1 MALHI
6 YRTLTNATGTLQ
18 MLGCIPRTPSPIPQ
32 NSRVEESVVKTDDPQ
47 EELRALRARVAELEN
62 RTSSTPQ
69 PRVKSEQHR
78 SASKV
83 KREREDKANDVKAKK
98 ICTSRRTEVVDLT
111 AD

>member
-1 MALHI
+1 MGI
-6 YRTLTNATGTLQ
+6 
-18 MLGCIPRTPSPIPQ
+18 
-32 NSRVEESVVKTDDPQ
+32 K
-47 EELRALRARVAELEN
+47 ARVAELEN

-69 PRVKSEQHR
+69 PHVKSEQHR

-98 ICTSRRTEVVDLT
+98 IRTSRRTEVVDLT